1 MRSVSLLS
9 AADVAMVFVPC
20 MLCRGLSER
29 AAGFTEGIAVAC
41 PVVSIIGVSYNTA
54 FVTVGIA
61 LVVPNVKS
69 LSVLAA
75 SVTLCIA
82 VIVVGVAG
90 GSSSGMTAVDTRGVK
105 AIIIVG
111 VNNVTNVGADI
122 AFFIAGAAAVLMRCN
137 AGLAASVTVS
147 IAFVS
152 PNVRNFVYFGAANVT
167 DLIASVGVGVLTGL
181 SCFSAY
187 VAKIVA
193 FAGVGVLTVSLSLKV
208 ASVTYVIALA

>member
-9 AADVAMVFVPC
+9 AADVAMVFVPY

-61 LVVPNVKS
+61 LVVPNVES

-75 SVTLCIA
+75 FVTLCIA

-90 GSSSGMTAVDTRGVK
+90 SSSGVTAVDTRGVK

-122 AFFIAGAAAVLMRCN
+122 AFFIAGAAAVLMRSN
-137 AGLAASVTVS
+137 AGLAASVTVG

-152 PNVRNFVYFGAANVT
+152 PNVRNFVSFSAANVT

-193 FAGVGVLTVSLSLKV
+193 FAGVGVLTVSLSLKA